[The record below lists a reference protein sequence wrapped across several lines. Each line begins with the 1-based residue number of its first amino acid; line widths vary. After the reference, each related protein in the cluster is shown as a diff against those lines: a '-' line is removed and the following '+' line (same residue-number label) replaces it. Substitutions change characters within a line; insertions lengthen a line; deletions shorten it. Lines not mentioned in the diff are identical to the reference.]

1 MKRAQPDFDAY
12 CDAVATAPLSVTG
25 LRDLRRSGASWWTTR
40 WRRCRSVGA
49 SLPCR
54 GGRCRQRQW
63 LSRHPAGAL
72 VRRPGHSARVG
83 CAQGVVSA
91 RAVRGGGAGLRG
103 GAGTVGAG
111 RPGDG
116 RDRYDL
122 ALARALAQPPVAAE
136 LCLPLVRPGGRV
148 ILWTGRPPLA
158 ELERVAPAL
167 GGRLG
172 RVEAVAEG
180 RWLVELDKLEPTPE
194 RFPRRAGMARKR
206 PLASLPSTA

>member
-25 LRDLRRSGASWWTTR
+25 LRDREAIRRELVDDSLAALSM
-40 WRRCRSVGA
+40 VGA
-49 SLPCR
+49 SLPAAVVDVGSGNGSPGIPLALWYGAPVTLLESVARKASFLRELCAAVAPGCEVVLGRSEQVAR
-54 GGRCRQRQW
+54 GG
-63 LSRHPAGAL
+63 
-72 VRRPGHSARVG
+72 
-83 CAQGVVSA
+83 
-91 RAVRGGGAGLRG
+91 
-103 GAGTVGAG
+103 
-111 RPGDG
+111 G

-158 ELERVAPAL
+158 EIERVAPAV